1 MIDFNVD
8 VAQGYGIYNIENEFE
23 PAKEASTI
31 NIACGFHAADPIAI
45 KKAFDFAQANNIAI
59 SAHIGFPD
67 IQGFG
72 KRKMDLDE
80 DELNSVVV
88 YQIGAITSFA
98 KTYDLEIENVRC
110 HGALK
115 ELLNTSSEAAK
126 TIAQAIKKVNPW
138 LNLFVSNIE
147 TKEIILSQGVKAALE
162 MDYDPNK
169 TLDDLLE
176 DGIETIHFK
185 KLDDIIQAKKIIPEI
200 APINYNRVQGQ
211 I

>member
-23 PAKEASTI
+23 PANYASTI
-31 NIACGFHAADPIAI
+31 NVACGFHAGDPIAI
-45 KKAFDFAQANNIAI
+45 KKAFDFASKHNVAI
-59 SAHIGFPD
+59 SAHIGFAD

-72 KRKMDLDE
+72 KRKMELSE
-80 DELNSVVV
+80 DELDALVV
-88 YQIGAITSFA
+88 YQVGALLSFA

-115 ELLNTSSEAAK
+115 ELLNTSENDAK
-126 TIAQAIKKVNPW
+126 IIARAIKKVNPW
-138 LNLFVSNIE
+138 LNLFVSNAQ
-147 TKEIILSQGVKAALE
+147 TKEIVQAEGLKAALE
-162 MDYDPNK
+162 SDYDPNK
-169 TLDDLLE
+169 TLDDLFE
-176 DGIETIHFK
+176 EGVETIHFK
-185 KLDDIIQAKKIIPEI
+185 KIEDIVEAKKTISQI